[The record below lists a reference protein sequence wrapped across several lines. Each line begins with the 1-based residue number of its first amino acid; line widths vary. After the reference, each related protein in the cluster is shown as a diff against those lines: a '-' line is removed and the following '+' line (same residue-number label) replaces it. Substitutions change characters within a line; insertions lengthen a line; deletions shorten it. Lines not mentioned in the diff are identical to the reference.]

1 MKKLSLLLAASAIFA
16 GSTQAEDITTEVV
29 KTGAFS
35 VVNGETLN
43 ITGSGAKLIF
53 DPSIPSGWSGGVQYA
68 LDIKSGATVNVLNG
82 GHIDMNSNT
91 KDFKV
96 IKVDGVFNVESGTV
110 STNKITLGTSSK
122 FILSQANA
130 ISPSSLPKA
139 YLTLAGKNMS
149 VEMNAS
155 QAFILDIRQTAT
167 VSFDI
172 ASSAVLTVSDWY
184 VHTTVA
190 DTVDPTAIVLKDFVS
205 NSIFLADSTN
215 TTYEMSDGGVLSVF
229 YTEGSVVKKQR
240 FSFLDESGDLIAMKL
255 VDGDG
260 GKYLSTAIPEP
271 AEWAAIFGALAM
283 GLAVY
288 RRRR

>member
-16 GSTQAEDITTEVV
+16 GATQAEDITTEVV

-35 VVNGETLN
+35 VVKGETLN

-68 LDIKSGATVNVLNG
+68 LDIKSGATVNVLND

-139 YLTLAGKNMS
+139 YLTLAGNNIS

-155 QAFILDIRQTAT
+155 QAFILDIRQTST
-167 VSFDI
+167 GSFDI

-190 DTVDPTAIVLKDFVS
+190 DTVDPTAIVLNNFVS

-229 YTEGSVVKKQR
+229 YTEGSAVKKQR
-240 FSFLDESGDLIAMKL
+240 FSFLYESGDLIAMKL

>member
-16 GSTQAEDITTEVV
+16 GATQAEDITTEVV

-110 STNKITLGTSSK
+110 STNKITLGSSSK

-139 YLTLAGKNMS
+139 YLTLAGNNIS

-155 QAFILDIRQTAT
+155 QAFILDIRQTST
-167 VSFDI
+167 GSFDI

-190 DTVDPTAIVLKDFVS
+190 DTVDPTVIVLKDFVS

-229 YTEGSVVKKQR
+229 YTEGSAVKKQR

-255 VDGDG
+255 IDGDG

>member
-16 GSTQAEDITTEVV
+16 GATQAEDITTEVV

-139 YLTLAGKNMS
+139 YLTLAGNNMS

-167 VSFDI
+167 GTFDI

>member
-1 MKKLSLLLAASAIFA
+1 MKKISLLLAASAIFA
-16 GSTQAEDITTEVV
+16 GASYAEDITSEVV
-29 KTGAFS
+29 KKEALT
-35 VVNGETLN
+35 VKYGETIN
-43 ITGSGAKLIF
+43 VIGSDAKLIF

-155 QAFILDIRQTAT
+155 QAFILDIRQTA
-167 VSFDI
+167 SANLSI
-172 ASSAVLTVSDWY
+172 ASSAVLTVASWY
-184 VHTTVA
+184 VHENIA
-190 DTVDPTAIVLKDFVS
+190 DTAAPTAVVLNDFVS
-205 NSIFLADSTN
+205 NSIFLADSAITA
-215 TTYEMSDGGVLSVF
+215 YDISDDGVLSVS
-229 YTEGSVVKKQR
+229 YTQGTQVKRQN
-240 FSFLDESGDLIAMKL
+240 FSFLDKNGDIIAMKL
-255 VDGDG
+255 VDGVG

-271 AEWAAIFGALAM
+271 AEWAAVFGALAL
-283 GLAVY
+283 GFAVC

>member
-16 GSTQAEDITTEVV
+16 GATQAEDITTEVV

-167 VSFDI
+167 GTFDI

>member
-16 GSTQAEDITTEVV
+16 GAAQAEDITTEVV

-35 VVNGETLN
+35 VVKGETLN
-43 ITGSGAKLIF
+43 ITGSGAKLVF

-130 ISPSSLPKA
+130 ISPSSLPTA
-139 YLTLAGKNMS
+139 YLTLAGNNMS

-155 QAFILDIRQTAT
+155 QTFILDIRQTAT
-167 VSFDI
+167 GTFDI

-184 VHTTVA
+184 IHTTVA
-190 DTVDPTAIVLKDFVS
+190 DTVDPTVIVLKDFVS

-283 GLAVY
+283 GLALY

>member
-139 YLTLAGKNMS
+139 YLTLAGNNMS

-167 VSFDI
+167 GTFDI